1 MESSRFLG
9 NQWLDVNDT
18 DSSWLALKKD
28 KDYLKSKRL
37 DHLSK
42 EQLKER
48 GEQEPQRS
56 HKTSLS
62 FNAGAPGLYSSRQ
75 LTTTINFDT
84 NPKKHFHKQNIQPR
98 SSSRIMQ
105 SLSSILKHQAASIAA
120 TRTRQPLY
128 NKSEMG
134 LHFAGA

>member
-1 MESSRFLG
+1 M
-9 NQWLDVNDT
+9 
-18 DSSWLALKKD
+18 
-28 KDYLKSKRL
+28 
-37 DHLSK
+37 
-42 EQLKER
+42 
-48 GEQEPQRS
+48 PQKS

-98 SSSRIMQ
+98 SSSRILQ

-120 TRTRQPLY
+120 TRSRPPLY

-134 LHFAGA
+134 LHFASAEPQVAAMFCPQAANASGVTSGLNQKALSPNFAFKGEVSHASQKV